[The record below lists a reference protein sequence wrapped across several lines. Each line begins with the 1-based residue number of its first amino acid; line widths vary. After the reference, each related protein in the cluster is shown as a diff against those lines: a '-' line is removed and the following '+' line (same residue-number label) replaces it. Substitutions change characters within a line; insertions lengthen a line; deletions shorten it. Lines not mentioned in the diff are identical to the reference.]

1 MEGARSCKIRWK
13 KLEAVRSDGRSQKLF
28 IYQMEGARSCKIRWK
43 EPEAVRSDGRSQ
55 KL

>member
-1 MEGARSCKIRWK
+1 MEGGGSCKIRWK
-13 KLEAVRSDGRSQKLF
+13 ELEDVN
-28 IYQMEGARSCKIRWK
+28 QMEGDRRCKIIWK